1 MSGSSLD
8 GLDICLAT
16 FEVSDN
22 QEVLSFSV
30 LQTEA
35 VDFSDAFIK
44 RWRQV
49 PEASA
54 IELARLHAD
63 TGRYFGQ
70 LTRDFIHRH
79 GLKNIDAVA
88 SHGYTVFH
96 QPEAGFTTQIGC
108 GAQLAAQTQC
118 RVITDFRMADVAAG
132 GQGAPLVP
140 FAERH
145 LFPQYRTFLNI
156 GGIVNISFHP
166 KENADA
172 VIAYDVCAGNT
183 LLNYLAREKGSE
195 YDKDGAWARSGK
207 ILPELL
213 RELNEIPFCAAVY
226 PKSLGTEHV
235 QEYWLQ
241 RIIASSGSVEDKLAT
256 AVEHIAM
263 QVAAAVA
270 RQSQAADM
278 LVTGGGALNKYLVER
293 IQVHLSGKVIVPDN
307 TIVQFKEALLM
318 ALLGLFRLR
327 EWANVLNSATGAAK
341 STCGGAIYLP

>member
-132 GQGAPLVP
+132 GQGAPSASAALQGSIPRHKPHTRTRAPTQESTGMSTP
-140 FAERH
+140 FSGGFQSTPIQRACGQLLQAHPTAGSR
-145 LFPQYRTFLNI
+145 FNGACGAFGSPSRTRRRLPCSCPSGTPCPAP
-156 GGIVNISFHP
+156 GG
-166 KENADA
+166 
-172 VIAYDVCAGNT
+172 
-183 LLNYLAREKGSE
+183 
-195 YDKDGAWARSGK
+195 
-207 ILPELL
+207 
-213 RELNEIPFCAAVY
+213 
-226 PKSLGTEHV
+226 
-235 QEYWLQ
+235 
-241 RIIASSGSVEDKLAT
+241 
-256 AVEHIAM
+256 
-263 QVAAAVA
+263 
-270 RQSQAADM
+270 
-278 LVTGGGALNKYLVER
+278 
-293 IQVHLSGKVIVPDN
+293 
-307 TIVQFKEALLM
+307 
-318 ALLGLFRLR
+318 
-327 EWANVLNSATGAAK
+327 
-341 STCGGAIYLP
+341 